1 MRKYFTPMIWVS
13 WSSWQ
18 DATSLSHHPPFHSVC
33 PPVLFLYKGLSL
45 FQFFVED
52 QSYSCSLLTSWW
64 LEFQSNA
71 VNLIFLLLPPTPG
84 EEAFLPSGIS
94 VGRRRVLQLRGSN
107 EQGRETKILCLHISR
122 RQASSRREKS
132 KASILITNMME
143 NDRPPFGWLVETEG
157 RKELWMSFAED
168 GFPDIMKV
176 AHHFV

>member
-52 QSYSCSLLTSWW
+52 QSYSCFLVTSWW
-64 LEFQSNA
+64 HKFQSNA

-94 VGRRRVLQLRGSN
+94 VGRRRVLQLRGRQRAGKRDQDTLIVSTLFAHQQETSI
-107 EQGRETKILCLHISR
+107 EQE
-122 RQASSRREKS
+122 REKQS
-132 KASILITNMME
+132 KYFDLKY
-143 NDRPPFGWLVETEG
+143 DGGW
-157 RKELWMSFAED
+157 
-168 GFPDIMKV
+168 
-176 AHHFV
+176 

>member
-64 LEFQSNA
+64 LEFQSNTA
-71 VNLIFLLLPPTPG
+71 NLIFLLLPPTPG

-107 EQGRETKILCLHISR
+107 EQGRETKILRLCTLFAH
-122 RQASSRREKS
+122 RQETSIEQEGEKQS
-132 KASILITNMME
+132 KHFE
-143 NDRPPFGWLVETEG
+143 RKYDGG
-157 RKELWMSFAED
+157 R
-168 GFPDIMKV
+168 
-176 AHHFV
+176 